1 MKNIRENIYVR
12 FGYELFVGVITFISI
27 LIFKNAG
34 LAAMA
39 LMALLPIIHW
49 KRQAD
54 EREIF
59 LFYKVGNFTAGAV
72 FIAMV
77 LFHSLL
83 PSIDCLGALAIS
95 FFTIHGLSGLL
106 VFSRE

>member
-1 MKNIRENIYVR
+1 MKNIRENLYVL
-12 FGYELFVGVITFISI
+12 FGYELFIGVITFISM
-27 LIFKNAG
+27 LIFKDRG

-49 KRQAD
+49 KKHMD

-59 LFYKVGNFTAGAV
+59 LFYKVGNFTAIFV
-72 FIAMV
+72 FVAMV
-77 LFHSLL
+77 LFHFLL
-83 PSIDCLGALAIS
+83 PFINCLGALAIS